1 MTGSPGGGKIAVKTL
16 FLSPR
21 VPAIL
26 GRARLVRPA
35 HKSKKGDAKMS
46 AKYIFVTGGVVS
58 SLGKGLAA
66 ASIGCLLESRGL
78 KVNLMKFDPYLNVD
92 PGTMSP
98 FQHGEVFVTD
108 DGAETDLDLGHYE
121 RFTHA
126 KLTRDNNLTTGRIYE
141 QIITKERRGDYLGKT
156 VQVIPHVTNEIKN
169 AMRKVAAEGNV
180 TIVEIGGTV
189 GDIESLPFLEAIRQ
203 MRQELGR
210 ENTVFVHVTL
220 VPWIS
225 AAQELKTK
233 PTQHSVKELLSIGIQ
248 PDILLCR
255 TDRFLSREVKS
266 KIALFCNLED
276 QAVIT
281 AKDVDSIYEVP
292 LTFAQ
297 EGVDRLALKYLH
309 LDTPEPDLSKWS
321 DLVRRCYNPR
331 DEVSIAICGKY
342 VEYEDSYKSLKEALV
357 HGALAMNLKLTVT
370 WIEAEGLEAPGY
382 EEQLRGFD
390 GILVPGGFGK
400 RGIEGMLNGIRYAR
414 EQQVPYFG
422 ICLGMQTACIE
433 YARNVCGLAGA
444 NSSEFDPATPHRVIY
459 KLRELTGVE
468 EMGGTMRLG
477 AWDCVLTPDSLA
489 AQAYGKT
496 EISERHRH
504 RYEFNREYEAL
515 LTGAG
520 LNLTGTTPD
529 GTYVE
534 IVEIPGHPFFL
545 GCQFHPEFKS
555 KPLEPH
561 PLFARFI
568 RASYENRT
576 RAKPVQAEAA
586 KLAVAQS

>member
-1 MTGSPGGGKIAVKTL
+1 
-16 FLSPR
+16 
-21 VPAIL
+21 
-26 GRARLVRPA
+26 
-35 HKSKKGDAKMS
+35 MS

-78 KVNLMKFDPYLNVD
+78 RINLQKFDPYLNVD

-126 KLTRDNNLTTGRIYE
+126 RLSRDNNLTTGRVYE
-141 QIITKERRGDYLGKT
+141 QIIAKERRGDYLGKT
-156 VQVIPHVTNEIKN
+156 VQVIPHVTNEIK
-169 AMRKVAAEGNV
+169 AAIKKVSHDV
-180 TIVEIGGTV
+180 DIVICEIGGTV

-203 MRQELGR
+203 MRQEHGR
-210 ENTVFVHVTL
+210 ENTLFVHVTL
-220 VPWIS
+220 VPYI
-225 AAQELKTK
+225 AAAGELKTK

-255 TDRFLSREVKS
+255 TDRFLPQEMKA
-266 KIALFCNLED
+266 KIALFCNVEER
-276 QAVIT
+276 AVIT
-281 AKDVDSIYEVP
+281 ARDVASIYECP
-292 LTFAQ
+292 LSFSQ
-297 EGVDRLALKYLH
+297 EGVDKLVLRYLH
-309 LDTPEPDLSKWS
+309 IDAKPS
-321 DLVRRCYNPR
+321 DMSQWEALVHRAYNPS
-331 DEVSIAICGKY
+331 DEVLIGVIGKY

-357 HGALAMNLKLTVT
+357 HAALQYNLKLNLQWV
-370 WIEAEGLEAPGY
+370 EAEGLETRDKNDRSY
-382 EEQLRGFD
+382 EHLLTGFD

-400 RGIEGMLNGIRYAR
+400 RGIAGMLNGIRFAR
-414 EQQVPYFG
+414 ERLVPYFG

-433 YARNVCGLAGA
+433 YARNVCQLDQA

-459 KLRELTGVE
+459 KLRELRGVE
-468 EMGGTMRLG
+468 ELGGTMRLG
-477 AWDCVLTPDSLA
+477 AWDCKIEADSNA
-489 AQAYGKT
+489 FKAYGKT

-504 RYEFNREYEAL
+504 RYEFNREYEQL

-520 LNLTGTTPD
+520 LRITGTSPD

-534 IVEIPGHPFFL
+534 IIEIPGHPYFL

-561 PLFARFI
+561 PLFLSFI
-568 RASYENRT
+568 HASYQHRGKRLAQAAPDENQFLRPEG
-576 RAKPVQAEAA
+576 AGKH
-586 KLAVAQS
+586 

>member
-1 MTGSPGGGKIAVKTL
+1 
-16 FLSPR
+16 
-21 VPAIL
+21 
-26 GRARLVRPA
+26 
-35 HKSKKGDAKMS
+35 MS

-66 ASIGCLLESRGL
+66 ASIGCLLEARGI

-169 AMRKVAAEGNV
+169 AMRKVAADTEV
-180 TIVEIGGTV
+180 VIVEIGGTV

-203 MRQELGR
+203 MRQDLGR
-210 ENTVFVHVTL
+210 ENTCFVHVTL
-220 VPWIS
+220 IPWIA

-233 PTQHSVKELLSIGIQ
+233 PTQHSVKEMLSIGIQ

-255 TDRFLSREVKS
+255 SDRAVPREMRQ
-266 KIALFCNLED
+266 KIALFCNVEEP
-276 QAVIT
+276 AVI
-281 AKDVDSIYEVP
+281 AARDVASIYEVP
-292 LTFAQ
+292 LTFAA
-297 EGVDRLALKYLH
+297 EGVDALALKYLRME
-309 LDTPEPDLSKWS
+309 TPAPDLSRWV
-321 DLVRRCYNPR
+321 DLVHRAYNPQ
-331 DEVSIAICGKY
+331 DEVNIGIVGKY

-357 HGALAMNLKLTVT
+357 HGALSHNLRLRVT
-370 WIEAEGLEAPGY
+370 WIEAEGLEVPDYAL
-382 EEQLRGFD
+382 QLQGFD

-400 RGIEGMLNGIRYAR
+400 RGIEGMLNAIRFAR
-414 EQQVPYFG
+414 ETGTPYFG

-433 YARNVCGLAGA
+433 YARNVCGLVHA
-444 NSSEFDPATPHRVIY
+444 NSGEFDPATPHRIIY

-477 AWDCVLTPDSLA
+477 AWPCVMEPDSLA
-489 AQAYGKT
+489 AQAYGT
-496 EISERHRH
+496 TDISERHRH
-504 RYEFNREYEAL
+504 RYEFNREYEPI

-520 LNLTGTTPD
+520 LRLTGTTPD
-529 GTYVE
+529 ATYVE
-534 IVEIPGHPFFL
+534 IVEIPGHPFFI
-545 GCQFHPEFKS
+545 GVQFHPEFKS

-561 PLFARFI
+561 PLFRDFI
-568 RASYENRT
+568 AASYRNHAGHLT
-576 RAKPVQAEAA
+576 QSIAAPVQ
-586 KLAVAQS
+586 VAI

>member
-1 MTGSPGGGKIAVKTL
+1 
-16 FLSPR
+16 
-21 VPAIL
+21 
-26 GRARLVRPA
+26 
-35 HKSKKGDAKMS
+35 MS

-66 ASIGCLLESRGL
+66 ASIGCLLEARGI

-126 KLTRDNNLTTGRIYE
+126 RLTRDNNLTTGRIYE

-169 AMRKVAAEGNV
+169 AMRKIGADCEVA
-180 TIVEIGGTV
+180 IVEIGGTV

-203 MRQELGR
+203 MRQDLGR
-210 ENTVFVHVTL
+210 DNTCFVHVTL
-220 VPWIS
+220 IPWIA

-233 PTQHSVKELLSIGIQ
+233 PTQHSVKEMLSIGIQ

-255 TDRFLSREVKS
+255 SDRPVPREMRS
-266 KIALFCNLED
+266 KIALFCNVEEP
-276 QAVIT
+276 AVI
-281 AKDVDSIYEVP
+281 AARDVASIYEVP
-292 LTFAQ
+292 LTFAA
-297 EGVDRLALKYLH
+297 EGVDTLALRYLRME
-309 LDTPEPDLSKWS
+309 TPAPDLSKWQ
-321 DLVRRCYNPR
+321 DLVYRAYHPR
-331 DEVSIAICGKY
+331 DEVSIGIVGKY

-357 HGALAMNLKLTVT
+357 HGALAHNLKLKVT
-370 WIEAEGLEAPGY
+370 WIEAEGLEVPDYAS
-382 EEQLRGFD
+382 QLEGFD

-400 RGIEGMLNGIRYAR
+400 RGIEGMLNAIRYAR
-414 EQQVPYFG
+414 ESLIPYFG

-433 YARNVCGLAGA
+433 YARNVCGLHGA
-444 NSSEFDPATPHRVIY
+444 NSGEFDPSTPHRIIY

-477 AWDCVLTPDSLA
+477 AWDCVMEPDSLA
-489 AQAYGKT
+489 AHAYGTT

-504 RYEFNREYEAL
+504 RYEFNREYEAI

-520 LNLTGTTPD
+520 LRLTGTTPD
-529 GTYVE
+529 ATYVE
-534 IVEIPGHPFFL
+534 IVEIPTHPFFL

-561 PLFARFI
+561 PLFREFI
-568 RASYENRT
+568 AASYRNRLST
-576 RAKPVQAEAA
+576 QAAA
-586 KLAVAQS
+586 TLANPIEQTL

>member
-1 MTGSPGGGKIAVKTL
+1 
-16 FLSPR
+16 
-21 VPAIL
+21 
-26 GRARLVRPA
+26 
-35 HKSKKGDAKMS
+35 MS

-66 ASIGCLLESRGL
+66 ASIGCLLEARGL

-126 KLTRDNNLTTGRIYE
+126 RLTRDNNLTTGRIYE

-169 AMRKVAAEGNV
+169 AMRKVASDCDIA
-180 TIVEIGGTV
+180 IVEIGGTV

-203 MRQELGR
+203 MRQDLGR
-210 ENTVFVHVTL
+210 DNTCFVHVTL
-220 VPWIS
+220 IPWIA

-233 PTQHSVKELLSIGIQ
+233 PTQHSVKEMLSIGIQ

-255 TDRFLSREVKS
+255 SDRAVPREMRQ
-266 KIALFCNLED
+266 KIALFCNVEEP
-276 QAVIT
+276 AVI
-281 AKDVDSIYEVP
+281 AARDVASIYEVP
-292 LTFAQ
+292 LTFAA
-297 EGVDRLALKYLH
+297 EGVDALALKYLRI
-309 LDTPEPDLSKWS
+309 DAKPADLTRWQ
-321 DLVRRCYNPR
+321 DIVHRAYNPK
-331 DEVSIAICGKY
+331 DEVSIAIVGKY

-357 HGALAMNLKLTVT
+357 HGALAHNLKLRVT
-370 WIEAEGLEAPGY
+370 WLEAEGLEVPDYAA
-382 EEQLRGFD
+382 QLEGFD

-400 RGIEGMLNGIRYAR
+400 RGIEGMLNAIRYAR
-414 EQQVPYFG
+414 ETGTPFFG

-433 YARNVCGLAGA
+433 YARNVCGLKDA
-444 NSSEFDPATPHRVIY
+444 NSGEFDPATPYRIIY

-477 AWDCVLTPDSLA
+477 AWDCVLAPDSLA
-489 AQAYGKT
+489 AQAYGT
-496 EISERHRH
+496 TDISERHRH
-504 RYEFNREYEAL
+504 RYEFNREYEAV
-515 LTGAG
+515 LTGGG
-520 LNLTGTTPD
+520 LRITGTTPD
-529 GTYVE
+529 STYVE
-534 IVEIPGHPFFL
+534 IVEIPTHPFFL

-561 PLFARFI
+561 PIFRDFI
-568 RASYENRT
+568 AASYQNHLRLTPTFATEDASTTN
-576 RAKPVQAEAA
+576 Q
-586 KLAVAQS
+586 

>member
-1 MTGSPGGGKIAVKTL
+1 
-16 FLSPR
+16 
-21 VPAIL
+21 
-26 GRARLVRPA
+26 
-35 HKSKKGDAKMS
+35 MS

-66 ASIGCLLESRGL
+66 ASIGALLESRGL
-78 KVNLMKFDPYLNVD
+78 RVNLMKFDPYLNVD

-126 KLTRDNNLTTGRIYE
+126 HLTRDNNLTTGRIYE

-169 AMRKVAAEGNV
+169 AMRKVAANV
-180 TIVEIGGTV
+180 DVAIVEIGGTV

-220 VPWIS
+220 VPWIA

-248 PDILLCR
+248 ADILLCR
-255 TDRFLSREVKS
+255 TDRFLSRDVKS
-266 KIALFCNLED
+266 KIAAFCNVED
-276 QAVIT
+276 RAVIT
-281 AKDVDSIYEVP
+281 AKDVDSIYECP
-292 LTFAQ
+292 LVFHQ
-297 EGVDRLALKYLH
+297 EGVDALALKYLH
-309 LDTPEPDLSKWS
+309 IEAKEADLSKWQ
-321 DLVRRCYNPR
+321 DLVHRAYNPQ
-331 DEVSIAICGKY
+331 DEVSIGIVGKY
-342 VEYEDSYKSLKEALV
+342 VEYEDSYKSLKEALT
-357 HGALAMNLKLTVT
+357 HGALAKGLKLRVT
-370 WIEAEGLEAPGY
+370 WIEAEGLESKHEGDESY
-382 EEQLRGFD
+382 KSQLQGFD

-400 RGIEGMLNGIRYAR
+400 RGIEGMLNAIRYAR
-414 EQQVPYFG
+414 ENNIPYFG

-433 YARNVCGLAGA
+433 FARNVCGLAHA
-444 NSSEFDPATPHRVIY
+444 NSSEFDPAAQHRIIY

-477 AWDCVLTPDSLA
+477 AWTCILQPDSLA
-489 AQAYGKT
+489 AKAYTAAEMEGT
-496 EISERHRH
+496 ATASAVPLATQNELGFSPGGSGQSSRDDHHQQVLEISERHRH

-515 LTGAG
+515 LIGAG
-520 LNLTGTTPD
+520 LRITGTTPD
-529 GTYVE
+529 ATYVE

-561 PLFARFI
+561 PLFRAFI
-568 RASYENRT
+568 EASYTNRLIASSESADKT
-576 RAKPVQAEAA
+576 ALTEVN
-586 KLAVAQS
+586 

>member
-1 MTGSPGGGKIAVKTL
+1 
-16 FLSPR
+16 
-21 VPAIL
+21 
-26 GRARLVRPA
+26 
-35 HKSKKGDAKMS
+35 MS

-66 ASIGCLLESRGL
+66 ASIGCLLEARGL
-78 KVNLMKFDPYLNVD
+78 RVNMMKFDPYLNVD

-126 KLTRDNNLTTGRIYE
+126 KLSRDNNLTTGRIYE

-169 AMRKVAAEGNV
+169 AARKVAGSGDV
-180 TIVEIGGTV
+180 DVVLVEIGGTV

-210 ENTVFVHVTL
+210 ENTVFVHMTL
-220 VPWIS
+220 IPWIA

-233 PTQHSVKELLSIGIQ
+233 PTQHSVKEMLSIGIQ

-255 TDRFLSREVKS
+255 ADREVPRDMRE
-266 KIALFCNLED
+266 KIAAFCNVE
-276 QAVIT
+276 QAGVII
-281 AKDVDSIYEVP
+281 AKDCSSIYEVP
-292 LTFAQ
+292 LNLAAQ
-297 EGVDRLALKYLH
+297 GVDALVLKYLH
-309 LDTPEPDLSKWS
+309 MEAPAADLSKWQ
-321 DLVRRCYNPR
+321 DIVQRAYHPK
-331 DEVSIAICGKY
+331 DEVVIGIVGKY

-357 HGALAMNLKLTVT
+357 HGALAENLKLKVV
-370 WIEAEGLEAPGY
+370 WVEAEGLEVEGY
-382 EEQLRGFD
+382 ASQLEGFD

-400 RGIEGMLNGIRYAR
+400 RGIEGMLNAIKYAR
-414 EQQVPYFG
+414 EQLVPYFG

-433 YARNVCGLAGA
+433 YARNVCGLAKA
-444 NSSEFDPATPHRVIY
+444 NSGEFDPSTPHRIIY
-459 KLRELTGVE
+459 KLRELIGVE

-477 AWDCVLTPDSLA
+477 AWDCVMEADSLA
-489 AQAYGKT
+489 AKAYGKT

-504 RYEFNREYEAL
+504 RYEFNREYEAV
-515 LTGAG
+515 LTGGG
-520 LNLTGTTPD
+520 LRLTGTTPD
-529 GTYVE
+529 ATYVE

-561 PLFARFI
+561 PLFREFVK
-568 RASYENRT
+568 ASYANRGLVKAEEIV
-576 RAKPVQAEAA
+576 RAEVQA
-586 KLAVAQS
+586 

>member
-1 MTGSPGGGKIAVKTL
+1 
-16 FLSPR
+16 
-21 VPAIL
+21 
-26 GRARLVRPA
+26 
-35 HKSKKGDAKMS
+35 MS

-66 ASIGCLLESRGL
+66 ASIGCLLEARGL
-78 KVNLMKFDPYLNVD
+78 RVNLMKFDPYLNVD

-126 KLTRDNNLTTGRIYE
+126 RLTRDNNLTTGRIYE

-169 AMRKVAAEGNV
+169 AMRKVAADCEV
-180 TIVEIGGTV
+180 AIVEIGGTV

-220 VPWIS
+220 VPWIA

-233 PTQHSVKELLSIGIQ
+233 PTQHSVKEMLSIGIQ

-255 TDRFLSREVKS
+255 SDRALSKEIKG

-276 QAVIT
+276 QAVI
-281 AKDVDSIYEVP
+281 AARDVESIYEVP
-292 LTFAQ
+292 LNFAQ
-297 EGVDRLALKYLH
+297 EGVDALALRYLR
-309 LDTPEPDLSKWS
+309 LDTRTPDLSRWKQVV
-321 DLVRRCYNPR
+321 DHAYHPK
-331 DEVSIAICGKY
+331 DEVHIGIVGKY
-342 VEYEDSYKSLKEALV
+342 VEYEDSYKSVKEALV
-357 HGALAMNLKLTVT
+357 HGALSQNLKLRVT
-370 WIEAEGLEAPGY
+370 WLEAEGLEADDY
-382 EEQLRGFD
+382 AAQLSGFD

-400 RGIEGMLNGIRYAR
+400 RGIDGMLNAIRYAR
-414 EQQVPYFG
+414 ESATPYFG
-422 ICLGMQTACIE
+422 ICLGMQTATIE
-433 YARNVCGLAGA
+433 FARNVCKLHHA

-477 AWDCVLTPDSLA
+477 AWTCLLEPGSKA
-489 AQAYGKT
+489 AEAYGT
-496 EISERHRH
+496 NEISERHRH

-520 LNLTGTTPD
+520 MRITGTTPD
-529 GTYVE
+529 ATYVE
-534 IVEIPGHPFFL
+534 IVELPQHPFFL

-561 PLFARFI
+561 PLFRSFI
-568 RASYENRT
+568 QASYANRQQQS
-576 RAKPVQAEAA
+576 KPAA
-586 KLAVAQS
+586 SQELLASN